1 MESFVFKLGLKHPNN
16 LNNYITKMQIY
27 LLIPRIL
34 IICTILIPVSWGCKN
49 KSIPTPEVVIK
60 THGIIPLPKQ
70 LDFTGENITFNQD
83 FTFITS
89 TIYPIA
95 SSSAEKLF
103 KNILAAYKI
112 SQTLPTSGSS
122 FQLINDKTIKDDA
135 YKLSVNKSGIQIS
148 AGNEAGAFW
157 AVQTLKQYLW
167 NSTTG
172 KIQNAFILSGITIA
186 DEPRYSYRGFHLDVA
201 RHFFTKDYILKI
213 IDWLSYYKFNKFHL
227 HLTDDQGWRIESQKF
242 PLLNSVGSWRTY
254 DHYDSICIA
263 RSTSNPDF
271 RIDPRFI
278 QVKNGVTMYGGFY
291 TRQDIAEIVNYATA
305 HFIEVIP
312 EVDMPGHMSAAIKAY
327 PQLSCTGST
336 GWSTEFSYPIC
347 PCTVEINDFALQIWD
362 EISAQFPSDYMHLG
376 ADEVDKT
383 TWKASSDCTAF
394 MKANN
399 LISTNDIQSF
409 FVGNLQKHLESKG
422 KTAIAWD
429 YVTDGKI
436 NSNLKIMYW
445 RDWMPNAPK
454 IAAANG
460 NQVIFTRWDL
470 FYFSSPYSEE
480 NLKKLLE
487 FDVSQLYTSD
497 VTGKIIGFQG
507 CVWSEEIPSEAQ
519 FEAQVFPRLQ
529 ALSEVNW
536 SANRDFYSFT
546 VRMAPHR
553 SFLKANNVNL
563 KN

>member
-1 MESFVFKLGLKHPNN
+1 MESFVFIPILHLQNN
-16 LNNYITKMQIY
+16 LNHKKMKVTICTSN
-27 LLIPRIL
+27 RINGL
-34 IICTILIPVSWGCKN
+34 MCTILLLIIFGCKN
-49 KSIPTPEVVIK
+49 KSITTPEIVIK

-70 LDFTGENITFNQD
+70 LDFTGEKITLNQD
-83 FTFITS
+83 FTFITNN
-89 TIYPIA
+89 IYPVA
-95 SSSAEKLF
+95 SLAAEKLIE
-103 KNILAAYKI
+103 NILTTYKI
-112 SQTLPTSGSS
+112 SQTLPVSGNS
-122 FQLINDKTIKDDA
+122 FQLINDKTINDDA
-135 YKLSVNKSGIQIS
+135 YQLSVTKNGIQIKS
-148 AGNEAGAFW
+148 GNEAGAFW

-167 NSTTG
+167 NSTNG
-172 KIQNAFILSGITIA
+172 LKQNALTLNGITIN
-186 DEPRYSYRGFHLDVA
+186 DEPKYNYRGFHLDVA

-213 IDWLSYYKFNKFHL
+213 IDWLAYYKFNKFHL

-242 PLLNSVGSWRTY
+242 PLLNSVGSWRIF
-254 DHYDSICIA
+254 DRYDSICIA
-263 RSTSNPDF
+263 KSTSNPDF
-271 RIDPRFI
+271 KIDPRFI
-278 QVKNGVTMYGGFY
+278 QIRNGMSMYGGCY
-291 TRQDIAEIVNYATA
+291 TRQDIAEIVTYATA

-327 PQLSCTGST
+327 PQLSCTGSS

-347 PCTVEINDFALQIWD
+347 PCTREINDFALQIWD
-362 EISAQFPSDYMHLG
+362 EISEQFPSKFIHIG

-383 TWKASSDCTAF
+383 TWKASTDCSDF
-394 MKANN
+394 MKTNN
-399 LISTNDIQSF
+399 LISANDIQSF
-409 FVGNLQKHLESKG
+409 FVGNLQKHLEAKG
-422 KTAIAWD
+422 KTVIAWD
-429 YVTDGKI
+429 DVTDGKI
-436 NSNLKIMYW
+436 NSYLKIMYW
-445 RDWMPNAPK
+445 RDWMPDAPK

-460 NQVIFTRWDL
+460 NQLIFTRWDL

-487 FDVSQLYTSD
+487 FDVSQLYNSD

-536 SANRDFYSFT
+536 SSNRDYYSFT
-546 VRMAPHR
+546 MRMAPHR